1 MLKLK
6 DGFILRSIA
15 GEYVAVP
22 VGGDLNPNMMITLNG
37 TGSFLWER
45 LTQGAEREDL
55 VQALMTEY
63 GIDTATARSAV
74 DGFVEKL
81 QENGFLA

>member
-37 TGSFLWER
+37 TGSFLWEK
-45 LTQGAEREDL
+45 LTQGAERETL
-55 VQALMTEY
+55 VQALMAEY
-63 GIDTATARSAV
+63 GIDTATAQSAV